1 MNISCIHTN
10 EQGEAEAS

>member
-1 MNISCIHTN
+1 MNISCIDTN